1 MPSLGMNLH
10 GASIRC
16 QATAAVTEFAQ
27 EIQLLSNPNLS
38 TTSHGRP
45 YVSMSMGQTGSC
57 SPQVPAK
64 PINEGELCDW
74 IANALVGESI
84 QYHEGLLFID
94 RSATTSTLTTQQRNR
109 LHATARRAW
118 IACELGLI
126 HLFSQKV
133 SDGHYRY
140 IAVRACCGLTPRD
153 IRSRLRNADAN
164 PTPQRPNSIQ
174 EQ

>member
-1 MPSLGMNLH
+1 MIPNSNLMSTCH
-10 GASIRC
+10 GQPYASV
-16 QATAAVTEFAQ
+16 AM
-27 EIQLLSNPNLS
+27 
-38 TTSHGRP
+38 GRAD
-45 YVSMSMGQTGSC
+45 VC

-64 PINEGELCDW
+64 PLTEGELCDW

-94 RSATTSTLTTQQRNR
+94 RSATTSTLTAQQRNR

-140 IAVRACCGLTPRD
+140 IAVRANCGLTPRD
-153 IRSRLRNADAN
+153 IRSRLLNVSGN
-164 PTPQRPNSIQ
+164 PTPLRPTSIQ

>member
-1 MPSLGMNLH
+1 MLPTQNL
-10 GASIRC
+10 
-16 QATAAVTEFAQ
+16 
-27 EIQLLSNPNLS
+27 N
-38 TTSHGRP
+38 TTSRHPRGLSVDVGHTALRSV
-45 YVSMSMGQTGSC
+45 YV
-57 SPQVPAK
+57 PPAALS
-64 PINEGELCDW
+64 ETAFCDW

>member
-1 MPSLGMNLH
+1 MNLL
-10 GASIRC
+10 GASFRC
-16 QATAAVTEFAQ
+16 QATAAVTELAQ
-27 EIQLLSNPNLS
+27 EIELFSNSNLIN
-38 TTSHGRP
+38 TCHGRP
-45 YVSMSMGQTGSC
+45 YASLAMGLADTC
-57 SPQVPAK
+57 SPTAPSKALT
-64 PINEGELCDW
+64 EGELCDW

-94 RSATTSTLTTQQRNR
+94 RSPTTSTLTNQQRNR

-140 IAVRACCGLTPRD
+140 IAVRANCGLTPRD
-153 IRSRLRNADAN
+153 IQSRLRNVSGN
-164 PTPQRPNSIQ
+164 PTPLRPTSIQ

>member
-1 MPSLGMNLH
+1 MRYSWVEACGACSSSICRSGIFRSICCSVRLGH
-10 GASIRC
+10 AF
-16 QATAAVTEFAQ
+16 E
-27 EIQLLSNPNLS
+27 
-38 TTSHGRP
+38 
-45 YVSMSMGQTGSC
+45 
-57 SPQVPAK
+57 
-64 PINEGELCDW
+64 CDV
-74 IANALVGESI
+74 I
-84 QYHEGLLFID
+84 GLA
-94 RSATTSTLTTQQRNR
+94 RSQQRNR

>member
-1 MPSLGMNLH
+1 M
-10 GASIRC
+10 GALFRC
-16 QATAAVTEFAQ
+16 QATAATTDFTK
-27 EIQLLSNPNLS
+27 EIQLIPNSSLIS
-38 TTSHGRP
+38 TCHGRQHSSVAKGQANSCTHK
-45 YVSMSMGQTGSC
+45 VS
-57 SPQVPAK
+57 AK
-64 PINEGELCDW
+64 PLTEDEFSDW

-94 RSATTSTLTTQQRNR
+94 RSPTTSTLTTQQRNR

-133 SDGHYRY
+133 SEGHYRY
-140 IAVRACCGLTPRD
+140 IAVRANCGMSSRD
-153 IRSRLRNADAN
+153 VRSRLSNGNAN
-164 PTPQRPNSIQ
+164 FTTQRPISIQ

>member
-10 GASIRC
+10 GASFRC

-27 EIQLLSNPNLS
+27 EIQLFSNPNLS

-45 YVSMSMGQTGSC
+45 YVSMAMGQTGSC

-64 PINEGELCDW
+64 PLNEGELCDW

-94 RSATTSTLTTQQRNR
+94 RSATTSTLTTQQRNPDGSYAVAEALTFVPGVR
-109 LHATARRAW
+109 LAPDINSGRR
-118 IACELGLI
+118 LVTDNPND
-126 HLFSQKV
+126 FSE
-133 SDGHYRY
+133 DG
-140 IAVRACCGLTPRD
+140 
-153 IRSRLRNADAN
+153 
-164 PTPQRPNSIQ
+164 
-174 EQ
+174 

>member
-10 GASIRC
+10 GASFRC
-16 QATAAVTEFAQ
+16 QATAATTETTQ
-27 EIQLLSNPNLS
+27 EIQLIPNSNLMS
-38 TTSHGRP
+38 TCHGQP
-45 YVSMSMGQTGSC
+45 YASVAMGRADVC

-64 PINEGELCDW
+64 PLTEGELCDW

-94 RSATTSTLTTQQRNR
+94 RSPTTSTLTTHQRNR

-118 IACELGLI
+118 IACEFGLI

-140 IAVRACCGLTPRD
+140 IAVRASSGMTPSD
-153 IRSRLRNADAN
+153 IRSRLRNAN
-164 PTPQRPNSIQ
+164 PQPTPQRPIAIQ
-174 EQ
+174 E

>member
-10 GASIRC
+10 GAPFRC
-16 QATAAVTEFAQ
+16 QATAATTETTQ
-27 EIQLLSNPNLS
+27 EIQLFPNPNLT

-45 YVSMSMGQTGSC
+45 YVSMAMGQTGIC

-64 PINEGELCDW
+64 PLTEGELCDW
-74 IANALVGESI
+74 IASALVGESI

-94 RSATTSTLTTQQRNR
+94 RSSTTSTLTIQQRNR

-133 SDGHYRY
+133 SERYYRY
-140 IAVRACCGLTPRD
+140 IAVRASSGMTPSD
-153 IRSRLRNADAN
+153 IRPRLRNANHQPN
-164 PTPQRPNSIQ
+164 PQGPIATQ
-174 EQ
+174 E